1 MQPVIL
7 DTNVLV
13 AALRSKT
20 GASHRLLLQLAGTS
34 KWQPCVSTALILQYE
49 SVLRWHAL
57 EIGLTQNDADVWIN
71 FICEAA
77 RECQIRF
84 RWRPMSADAGDDLV
98 LEVAI
103 AAGAR
108 YIITFNKRD
117 FVEAAKFGIEVVTP
131 REFLNTLN

>member
-1 MQPVIL
+1 MHSVVL

-20 GASHRLLLQLAGTS
+20 GASHCLLLQLAHTP
-34 KWQPCVSTALILQYE
+34 KWQPSISTALALQYE
-49 SVLRWHAL
+49 SVLRRHIAEL
-57 EIGLTQNDADVWIN
+57 GLTQHEADVLIN
-71 FICEAA
+71 FVCTAA
-77 RECQIRF
+77 REVQIRF
-84 RWRPMSADAGDDLV
+84 RWRPLSPDADDDLV

-117 FVEAAKFGIEVVTP
+117 FVEATKFGIEVMTP
-131 REFLNTLN
+131 REFLNVVN

>member
-13 AALRSKT
+13 AALRSNT
-20 GASHRLLLQLAGTS
+20 GASHQLLLELAGAR
-34 KWQPCVSTALILQYE
+34 KWEPCISTALTLEYE
-49 SVLRWHAL
+49 SVLRRHASSL
-57 EIGLTQNDADVWIN
+57 GLTPHDAEVLVN
-71 FICEAA
+71 FVCGAA
-77 RECQIRF
+77 HECQIRF
-84 RWRPMSADAGDDLV
+84 RWRPLSADAGDDLV

-103 AAGAR
+103 AASAR

-131 REFLNTLN
+131 REFLNLLN

>member
-1 MQPVIL
+1 MLPVIL

-20 GASHRLLLQLAGTS
+20 GASHRLLLQLAS
-34 KWQPCVSTALILQYE
+34 ARKWEPCVSTALTLEYE
-49 SVLRWHAL
+49 SVLRRHAL
-57 EIGLTQNDADVWIN
+57 ALGLTPGDADVLVN
-71 FICEAA
+71 YVCGAA

-84 RWRPMSADAGDDLV
+84 RWRPLSADAGDDLV

-108 YIITFNKRD
+108 YIITFNQRD
-117 FVEAAKFGIEVVTP
+117 FVEAGKFGIEVVTP

>member
-1 MQPVIL
+1 MHSVIL

-49 SVLRWHAL
+49 SVLRRHVAEL
-57 EIGLTQNDADVWIN
+57 GLTQNDADVLIN
-71 FICEAA
+71 FVCGAG
-77 RECQIRF
+77 RETQIRF
-84 RWRPMSADAGDDLV
+84 RWRPLSPDADDDLV
-98 LEVAI
+98 FKVAI

-117 FVEAAKFGIEVVTP
+117 FVEAAKFGIEVLTP
-131 REFLNTLN
+131 REFQNTLN